1 MFLLFSTPQA
11 SSSSYLRQ
19 YAGSKTYSSLKMK
32 PLQQA
37 SAQTAARAAES
48 RTGSIETGG
57 QRFTTYLT
65 GERVAV
71 PAKASGNTA
80 AKVPAERP
88 GVCARTSC
96 STPADPQPAQPENR
110 ISALGGSPVFS

>member
-1 MFLLFSTPQA
+1 
-11 SSSSYLRQ
+11 
-19 YAGSKTYSSLKMK
+19 MK

-71 PAKASGNTA
+71 PAKASGSTA
-80 AKVPAERP
+80 AKVPAEGKRLRTDL
-88 GVCARTSC
+88 GRKSGFFIKSQKTASRRDSLAR
-96 STPADPQPAQPENR
+96 
-110 ISALGGSPVFS
+110 IY

>member
-1 MFLLFSTPQA
+1 
-11 SSSSYLRQ
+11 
-19 YAGSKTYSSLKMK
+19 MK

-37 SAQTAARAAES
+37 SAQTAARTAES

-71 PAKASGNTA
+71 PAKASGSTA
-80 AKVPAERP
+80 AKVPAEGKRL
-88 GVCARTSC
+88 RTDLVLH
-96 STPADPQPAQPENR
+96 TR
-110 ISALGGSPVFS
+110 